1 VTNVSFTSLVVVAA
15 IAVGA
20 PLLVASFPRIR
31 VPAVVLEIVAGI
43 IVGPHGL
50 KLIKTVDLPVQIL
63 AAVGLAFLLFL
74 AGLEI
79 DLERLRGRLLRLAG
93 LGFVFTL
100 VLGFAAG
107 AIFKTAGIVGSPMF
121 LAVTLA
127 ATALGLVVP
136 VLKDAGQVATPLG
149 QLTIAASSVADFGAV
164 VLLTLFFS
172 GAHSTGTGA
181 KIVLLSGFA
190 LLAAVTALALSR
202 LNRSMHLDGIL
213 VKLQDTTAEIR
224 VRFAV
229 LLLLGF
235 VALAQRF
242 GLETILGAFIA
253 GGVLGLIDRDSTSH
267 PHFRLKLEAI
277 GYGFV
282 VPVFFVASGL
292 RFDLGALLHSPT
304 AITRVPLF
312 LLALL
317 IVRGLPATLYRRSV
331 GTRGAVAAGLLQATS
346 LPLIVTATAIGQTL
360 HLITPASGAAL
371 VAAGLLSVVFF
382 PPVAL
387 ALLRREDRTAIAVN
401 PMILAADAVAGR
413 PM

>member
-1 VTNVSFTSLVVVAA
+1 VTTFSFTSLVVVAA

-20 PLLVASFPRIR
+20 PLLVAKFPRIR
-31 VPAVVLEIVAGI
+31 VPAVVLEIVAGV

-50 KLIKTVDLPVQIL
+50 KLVKTVDVPIQIL
-63 AAVGLAFLLFL
+63 ATIGLAFLLFL

-79 DLERLRGRLLRLAG
+79 DVERLRGRLLRLAG
-93 LGFVFTL
+93 LGFAFSF
-100 VLGFAAG
+100 VLGLGAG
-107 AIFKTAGIVGSPMF
+107 AVFKSAGIVRSPMF

-136 VLKDAGQVATPLG
+136 VLKDAGQASTQLG

-172 GAHSTGTGA
+172 GSHSTGTGA
-181 KIVLLSGFA
+181 RIVLLGGFA
-190 LLAAVTALALSR
+190 ALAAAAALALSR
-202 LNRSMHLDGIL
+202 LNRSMRFDGIL
-213 VKLQDTTAEIR
+213 VRLQDTTAEIR
-224 VRFAV
+224 VRVAV
-229 LLLLGF
+229 LILVGF
-235 VALAQRF
+235 VALAQHF

-253 GGVLGLIDRDSTSH
+253 GGVLNLIDRDSMSH

-292 RFDLGALLHSPT
+292 RFDLGALLHSPS
-304 AITRVPLF
+304 ALTRVPLF
-312 LLALL
+312 LVALL
-317 IVRGLPATLYRRSV
+317 IVRGVPATLYRRSV

-346 LPLIVTATAIGQTL
+346 LPLIVTATSIGEAL
-360 HLITPASGAAL
+360 HLITPVNGAAL
-371 VAAGLLSVVFF
+371 VAAGLLSVVIF
-382 PPVAL
+382 PPIAL
-387 ALLRREDRTAIAVN
+387 GLLRREDK
-401 PMILAADAVAGR
+401 AAAGVESMLVEADRMAGR